1 MTNSEMSELFG
12 RLAVSIQKR
21 GQREDR
27 LINGIPFR
35 LFTSSEINLIT
46 ESLNGK
52 WVPEGLFFEVFGT
65 EVLLSRDGSLSV
77 SDTDSEILD
86 VYSMSDPKM
95 LQAVHVYLKWRL
107 AALNALSL

>member
-1 MTNSEMSELFG
+1 MTNSEMTEIFG
-12 RLAVSIQKR
+12 RLAASLQKH

-27 LINGIPFR
+27 FINGILFR
-35 LFTSSEINLIT
+35 LFTSSEINLIV
-46 ESLNGK
+46 ENLDGR

-65 EVLLSRDGSLSV
+65 EVLLSNDGSLSV
-77 SDTDSEILD
+77 SDTESDILD

-107 AALNALSL
+107 AALNVLNL